1 MGKKGQSR
9 HLKRYA
15 VSPALKL
22 PRKSMV
28 WALKPAPGPHPGE
41 ASLPLRLLLRDYL
54 ALARTAKEVDK
65 ILFGRQVL
73 IDGVVRRDPRF
84 PIGLMDVV
92 QMQAIGRSY
101 RILLDGRGRLALHDI
116 PQTEASFKLCKV
128 AHKVIIR
135 SKKVQL
141 TFHDGKTLVGDFQ
154 EYKPRDVVKL
164 AFPELKVLERLP
176 FEEGAL
182 ALVIGGKNV
191 GKIGKIV
198 EIKLI
203 QGTQPNI
210 VTLQALD
217 SSTFQAPEDYVF
229 VVGKEKSLISM
240 LEEAP

>member
-1 MGKKGQSR
+1 
-9 HLKRYA
+9 
-15 VSPALKL
+15 
-22 PRKSMV
+22 
-28 WALKPAPGPHPGE
+28 
-41 ASLPLRLLLRDYL
+41 
-54 ALARTAKEVDK
+54 
-65 ILFGRQVL
+65 
-73 IDGVVRRDPRF
+73 
-84 PIGLMDVV
+84 
-92 QMQAIGRSY
+92 
-101 RILLDGRGRLALHDI
+101 LALHEI

-135 SKKVQL
+135 GKKVQL

-154 EYKPRDVVKL
+154 DYKPRDVVKL

-217 SSTFQAPEDYVF
+217 SSNFQAPEDYVF
-229 VVGKEKSLISM
+229 VVGKDKSLISM